1 MCESTQRL
9 ENNVVKIENLFYV
22 LKKATQMKTFEIFKY
37 SNNKHTLMITVAT
50 NLKSSTSSKQ
60 NDRLPERT
68 AFCSVQA
75 QKQTMIQL

>member
-22 LKKATQMKTFEIFKY
+22 LKKATLMKTFEIFKY

-50 NLKSSTSSKQ
+50 NLKSSTSSKHLSKTTGFLNVLLFVQ
-60 NDRLPERT
+60 YKRKSRL
-68 AFCSVQA
+68 
-75 QKQTMIQL
+75 